1 MVKLKVFRGG
11 AYLGLSRWALNAI
24 THVLIRE
31 SQRESRREEGQR
43 DGGTDGWPDGRM
55 AGGTGE
61 EVIGKELIGSQRQRL
76 ERYSHK

>member
-1 MVKLKVFRGG
+1 MMKLKVFRGG

-31 SQRESRREEGQR
+31 SQRESRR
-43 DGGTDGWPDGRM
+43 DGGTEGRTDGRM